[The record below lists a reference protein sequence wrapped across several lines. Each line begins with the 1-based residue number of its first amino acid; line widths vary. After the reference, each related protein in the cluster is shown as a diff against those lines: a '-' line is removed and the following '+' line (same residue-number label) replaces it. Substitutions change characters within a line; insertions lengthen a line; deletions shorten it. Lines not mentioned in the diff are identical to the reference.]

1 MYRLFLG
8 HPHYLCPNMGTYP
21 PSLDCL
27 VHWLGCLVH
36 SLFCCYK
43 VFLCWLVVSVLPP
56 FCGWTTNFWPQNSSC
71 FILLCIHGN
80 QMSCT
85 YSVVMNDKLKVISIL
100 TANVTDHQQ
109 LSYLRWVHSSSY
121 SCFLFSYHLSWVRF
135 LTGIESLKTV
145 FTLKPWNSIDSWV
158 VWASFLVLHC
168 WSWLVE
174 CGRTFIDECT
184 SSFCGWTTNLYGF
197 NVVTASTHK
206 QLYSVSMA
214 TKTTYSVVSIESHLY
229 IHANV
234 TDQDVF

>member
-1 MYRLFLG
+1 MCISYSSAT
-8 HPHYLCPNMGTYP
+8 PKYLCPNMGTYP

-43 VFLCWLVVSVLPP
+43 VWGLSACFFLCCWSWLVVGETVLLSVLPP

-85 YSVVMNDKLKVISIL
+85 YSVVMNDMLKVISIL

-109 LSYLRWVHSSSY
+109 LLYSY
-121 SCFLFSYHLSWVRF
+121 FLLSYHLSWVRF
-135 LTGIESLKTV
+135 LTGIESLKTK

-158 VWASFLVLHC
+158 VWASFLFLRF

-174 CGRTFIDECT
+174 CGRTYIDECT
-184 SSFCGWTTNLYGF
+184 SSFCG
-197 NVVTASTHK
+197 
-206 QLYSVSMA
+206 
-214 TKTTYSVVSIESHLY
+214 
-229 IHANV
+229 
-234 TDQDVF
+234 